1 MGWNHSPGARFLR
14 DSGIWGLHHLNPN
27 LTFLVYLLSLKWDEW
42 DKFQCVYKHGHVCV
56 CVTERDGVC
65 EYVSVYYSLSCK
77 SALEF

>member
-1 MGWNHSPGARFLR
+1 MN
-14 DSGIWGLHHLNPN
+14 GINFN
-27 LTFLVYLLSLKWDEW
+27 VSTSMDM
-42 DKFQCVYKHGHVCV
+42 CV